1 MQVIIEYKALL
12 NKDDL
17 VKLFGMDEMSE
28 GGQRNK
34 ASKIM
39 KSVKEQYKKDNG
51 IDWKDTFI
59 YKNVS
64 QNVIPTETFLKCCP
78 EFRKSF
84 RRQIMQDIR
93 MNSIQDEEME
103 LSIYPFNP
111 KRIHLSKEEK
121 ELLREKRYQKRITIG
136 INIMLFATIVILL
149 VSIACLG
156 KSYAMLFL

>member
-1 MQVIIEYKALL
+1 
-12 NKDDL
+12 
-17 VKLFGMDEMSE
+17 
-28 GGQRNK
+28 
-34 ASKIM
+34 
-39 KSVKEQYKKDNG
+39 
-51 IDWKDTFI
+51 
-59 YKNVS
+59 
-64 QNVIPTETFLKCCP
+64 
-78 EFRKSF
+78 
-84 RRQIMQDIR
+84 MQDIR

-121 ELLREKRYQKRITIG
+121 ELIREQRYQKRITIG